1 MLVFN
6 AKKDLIHFLDNE
18 RIKGKKIGFVP
29 TMGALHQGHLA
40 LIRKAISETDLC
52 VCSIFVNPAQFNNRE
67 DLDNYPIS
75 TEEDLGKLKQEGCQV
90 VFLPPSHELYDN
102 PMELRT
108 TLHFGEIETI
118 LEGRYRPG
126 HFRGVGLVVVK
137 FFNIVEPDCTY
148 FGQKDL
154 QQYHLIKQIIRDLS
168 YDIRLICVP
177 TERESDGLAM
187 SSRNQRIP
195 GEIRPL
201 ASKFY
206 ECLQYCRSALLKGE
220 KPEKLQM
227 LAASFLSPYQDL
239 RLEYIELVETENFHI
254 IEKMVDRNKMALCI
268 AGYIHNIR
276 LIDNVMFN

>member
-6 AKKDLIHFLDNE
+6 AKNDLIHFLDNE
-18 RIKGKKIGFVP
+18 RIKGNKIGFVP
-29 TMGALHQGHLA
+29 TMGALHQGHLS
-40 LIRKAISETDLC
+40 LVRKAIAESDLC
-52 VCSIFVNPAQFNNRE
+52 VCSIFVNPTQFNNQE
-67 DLDNYPIS
+67 DLEKYPKS
-75 TEEDLGKLKQEGCQV
+75 TEEDLGKLREEGCQV
-90 VFLPPSHELYDN
+90 VFLPATHEMYDN

-108 TLHFGEIETI
+108 ILHFGEIETI
-118 LEGRYRPG
+118 LEGKYRPG

-137 FFNIVEPDCTY
+137 LFNIVEPDFTY

-154 QQYHLIKQIIRDLS
+154 QQFYLIKQIIKDLS
-168 YDIRLICVP
+168 FDIHLVCVP

-187 SSRNQRIP
+187 SSRNRRIP

-206 ECLQYCRSALLKGE
+206 ECLQYCKSALLKGE
-220 KPEKLQM
+220 EPEKLQR
-227 LAASFLSPYQDL
+227 LAASFLSPFPEL
-239 RLEYIELVETENFHI
+239 RLEYIELVETENFRI
-254 IEKMVDRNKMALCI
+254 TKKMSDINKMALCI